1 MKNIFFVLLFA
12 IAFVSCDKPIYLNL
26 NESQSRVIIEGQ
38 VTNRAGY
45 QYVKVSRSVDFYQ
58 SGALP
63 KITNATVSVKDSD
76 GNEIVFVHNPNNKA
90 DSIGY
95 YLPQTPF
102 LGVIGKDY
110 HLRVDVDG
118 EIYEADDH
126 LYPVTTV
133 DSLAF
138 RIDDDEKDDP
148 KTADKFYE
156 VLIYAKEPHP
166 SQDYYLFKFY
176 RNDSLKLYNDTD
188 IYYTDDEA
196 LGESINGISTPIFY
210 APGDKATIEAY
221 SLSRTGFVFYDD
233 LQKLLANDG
242 GMFNQPPANS
252 RTNLSNNALGFFQ
265 ASAINSASIV
275 VEQ

>member
-1 MKNIFFVLLFA
+1 MKNIFIVLLFA
-12 IAFVSCDKPIYLNL
+12 IVFVSCDKPIHLNL
-26 NESQSRVIIEGQ
+26 NESQSHVIIEGQ
-38 VTNRAGY
+38 VTNHAGY
-45 QYVKVSRSVDFYQ
+45 QYVKLSRSVDFYQ

-76 GNEIVFVHNPNNKA
+76 GNEIVFIHNPNNKA

-118 EIYEADDH
+118 ELYEADDH
-126 LYPVTTV
+126 LYPVTSV
-133 DSLAF
+133 DSLAY

-148 KTADKFYE
+148 KTANKFYE

-166 SQDYYLFKFY
+166 SKDYYLFKFY

-210 APGDKATIEAY
+210 APGDKATVEAY
-221 SLSRTGFVFYDD
+221 SLSRTGYVFYDD
-233 LQKLLANDG
+233 LQKLLNNDG

-252 RTNLSNNALGFFQ
+252 RTNLSNGALGFFQ

>member
-1 MKNIFFVLLFA
+1 MKNIFFILLFA
-12 IAFVSCDKPIYLNL
+12 VVFASCDRPIHLNL
-26 NESQSRVIIEGQ
+26 NESQVRVIIEGQ
-38 VTNRAGY
+38 VTNRPGY
-45 QYVKVSRSVDFYQ
+45 QYVKLSRSVDFYQ
-58 SGALP
+58 TGALP

-76 GNEIVFVHNPNNKA
+76 GNEVMFIHNPNNKA

-126 LYPVTTV
+126 LYPVTSV
-133 DSLAF
+133 DSLAY

-148 KTADKFYE
+148 KTANKFYE

-166 SQDYYLFKFY
+166 SKDYYLFKFY

-221 SLSRTGFVFYDD
+221 SLSRSGYVFYDD
-233 LQKLLANDG
+233 LQKLLNNDG

-252 RTNLSNNALGFFQ
+252 RTNLSNGALGFFQ

>member
-12 IAFVSCDKPIYLNL
+12 IVFVSCDRPIHLNL
-26 NESQSRVIIEGQ
+26 NESQVRVIIEGQ

-45 QYVKVSRSVDFYQ
+45 QYVKLSRSVDFYQ
-58 SGALP
+58 TGALP
-63 KITNATVSVKDSD
+63 KITNATVSVKDSE
-76 GNEIVFVHNPNNKA
+76 GNEVMFIHNPNNKA

-102 LGVIGKDY
+102 LGVIGMDY

-126 LYPVTTV
+126 LYPVTSV
-133 DSLAF
+133 DSLAY

-148 KTADKFYE
+148 KTANKFYE

-166 SQDYYLFKFY
+166 SKDYYLFKFY

-221 SLSRTGFVFYDD
+221 SLSRTGYVFYDD
-233 LQKLLANDG
+233 LQKLLTNDG

-252 RTNLSNNALGFFQ
+252 RTNLSNGALGFFQ

-275 VEQ
+275 VEE

>member
-1 MKNIFFVLLFA
+1 MKNIFFVLLLA
-12 IAFVSCDKPIYLNL
+12 IVFVSCDKPIHLNL

-45 QYVKVSRSVDFYQ
+45 QYVKLSRSVDFYQ

-63 KITNATVSVKDSD
+63 KITNATVSVKDGD
-76 GNEIVFVHNPNNKA
+76 GNEIMFIHNPNNKA
-90 DSIGY
+90 DSVGY

-126 LYPVTTV
+126 LYPVTSV
-133 DSLAF
+133 DSLAY

-148 KTADKFYE
+148 KTYNKFYE
-156 VLIYAKEPHP
+156 VLLYAKEPHP
-166 SQDYYLFKFY
+166 SKDYYLFKFY

-221 SLSRTGFVFYDD
+221 SLSRSGYVFYDD
-233 LQKLLANDG
+233 LQKLLNNDG
-242 GMFNQPPANS
+242 GMFSQPPANS
-252 RTNLSNNALGFFQ
+252 RTNLSNGALGFFQ

-275 VEQ
+275 VEE

>member
-12 IAFVSCDKPIYLNL
+12 IVFVSCDKPIHLNL
-26 NESQSRVIIEGQ
+26 NESQSHVIIEGQ
-38 VTNRAGY
+38 VTNHAGY
-45 QYVKVSRSVDFYQ
+45 QYVKLSRSVDFYQ
-58 SGALP
+58 TGALP

-76 GNEIVFVHNPNNKA
+76 GNEIMFIHNPNNKA

-118 EIYEADDH
+118 VLYEADDH
-126 LYPVTTV
+126 LYPVTSV
-133 DSLAF
+133 DSLAY

-148 KTADKFYE
+148 KTANKFYE

-166 SQDYYLFKFY
+166 SKDYYLFKFY

-221 SLSRTGFVFYDD
+221 SLSRTGYVFYDD
-233 LQKLLANDG
+233 LQKLLNNDG

-252 RTNLSNNALGFFQ
+252 RTNLSNGALGFFQ

>member
-12 IAFVSCDKPIYLNL
+12 IVFVSCDRPIHLNL

-45 QYVKVSRSVDFYQ
+45 QYVKLSRSVDFYQ
-58 SGALP
+58 TGALP

-76 GNEIVFVHNPNNKA
+76 GNEVVFIHNPNNKA

-126 LYPVTTV
+126 LYPVTSV
-133 DSLAF
+133 DSLAY

-148 KTADKFYE
+148 KTYNKFYE

-166 SQDYYLFKFY
+166 SKDYYLFKFY

-221 SLSRTGFVFYDD
+221 SLSRTGYVFYDD
-233 LQKLLANDG
+233 LQKLLNNDG

-252 RTNLSNNALGFFQ
+252 RTNLSNGALGFFQ

-275 VEQ
+275 VEE

>member
-126 LYPVTTV
+126 LYPVTSV
-133 DSLAF
+133 DSLAY

-148 KTADKFYE
+148 KTANKFYE

-166 SQDYYLFKFY
+166 SEDYYLFKFY

-221 SLSRTGFVFYDD
+221 SLSRTGFTFYDD
-233 LQKLLANDG
+233 LQKLLNNDG

>member
-12 IAFVSCDKPIYLNL
+12 IVFVSCDRPIHLNL

-45 QYVKVSRSVDFYQ
+45 QYVKLSRSVDFYQ
-58 SGALP
+58 TGALP

-76 GNEIVFVHNPNNKA
+76 GNEVMFIHNPNNKA
-90 DSIGY
+90 DSVGY

-102 LGVIGKDY
+102 MGVIGKDY

-126 LYPVTTV
+126 LYPVTSV
-133 DSLAF
+133 DSLAY

-148 KTADKFYE
+148 KTYNKFYE

-166 SQDYYLFKFY
+166 SKDYYLFKFY

-221 SLSRTGFVFYDD
+221 SLSRTGYVFYDD
-233 LQKLLANDG
+233 LQKLLNNDG

-252 RTNLSNNALGFFQ
+252 RTNLSNGALGFFQ

-275 VEQ
+275 VEE